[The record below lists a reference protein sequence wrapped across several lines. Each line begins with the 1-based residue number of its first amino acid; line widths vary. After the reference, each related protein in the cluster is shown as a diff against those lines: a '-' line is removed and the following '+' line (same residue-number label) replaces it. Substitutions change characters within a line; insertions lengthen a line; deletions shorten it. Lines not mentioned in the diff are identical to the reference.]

1 MKIYWAELF
10 DSEAP
15 LALRRRGLVQLSALA
30 LLLQVFHLA
39 LAWVAVPDFSGLPQ
53 WAAWAVSG
61 FFVLVLGLIAVWRP
75 RRMAQQPHLVAVQRV
90 FLSALWLGAACLAAI
105 FCVRLGFHL
114 GVALFLLLGCL
125 GYGVALGRLWFGLC
139 KA

>member
-15 LALRRRGLVQLSALA
+15 LALRRCGLVQLSALA

-39 LAWVAVPDFSGLPQ
+39 LAWVAVPDLSGLPQ
-53 WAAWAVSG
+53 WAAWALSV
-61 FFVLVLGLIAVWRP
+61 FFVLVLWLIAVWQP
-75 RRMAQQPHLVAVQRV
+75 RMAQRPHLVAVQQV

-105 FCVRLGFHL
+105 FCARLGFHL

-125 GYGVALGRLWFGLC
+125 GYGIALGRLWFGLR

>member
-1 MKIYWAELF
+1 MKIYWTELF

-39 LAWVAVPDFSGLPQ
+39 LAWVAVPDLSGLPQ
-53 WAAWAVSG
+53 WATWAVSG
-61 FFVLVLGLIAVWRP
+61 FFVLVLWLIAVWQP
-75 RRMAQQPHLVAVQRV
+75 RRMAQQPHLWAVRQV
-90 FLSALWLGAACLAAI
+90 FLSALWLGAACLGAI
-105 FCVRLGFHL
+105 FSARLGFHL

-125 GYGVALGRLWFGLC
+125 GYGVALGRLWLGLR